1 MKNILIIGD
10 GIIGMLSAIV
20 LSAIYQNVYLIRSS
34 KKKYHQTKIDRFFS
48 INLLTKYFFIKNG
61 IWEDITMSNPQPYN
75 KIVTWDDKIEKD
87 LIFESSSISYDNLG
101 YIIKE
106 TSIINS
112 LLNKLASINNILSI
126 NDTDIKDIYDSDNT
140 RMVMLSDGESIDL
153 DLVLK
158 SDKSMD
164 SLLSSEKFKYKVV
177 DYKQHALVID
187 LFLSQESIQNIAYQ
201 KFSESQIMGLLP
213 ISKNQYNLI
222 WSVNNNILDNLKNYE
237 DVKILSILNSHL
249 SEKIGNIKSIS
260 NRTIFPL
267 SGFHA
272 ESYVINK
279 TLAIGAAAHAVHPM
293 AGLGLNM
300 GIQDIFLLEN
310 VFSKMHTDGHDIS
323 QVLENFNKC
332 CVSENKKT
340 YNTINFLK
348 KFYSENFIPDFFRSQ
363 SLKIFNKNKYLK
375 NKVIES
381 ATGIDVL
388 KRRSVRKYCYP
399 S

>member
-1 MKNILIIGD
+1 MKNTLIIGD

-20 LSAIYQNVYLIRSS
+20 LSRIYKNIYLVKSS
-34 KKKYHQTKIDRFFS
+34 KKKHYKSKIDRFFS
-48 INLLTKYFFIKNG
+48 INLLSQYFFMKNN
-61 IWEDITMSNPQPYN
+61 IWEDIITSNPRSYN
-75 KIVTWDDKIEKD
+75 KIITWDDKID
-87 LIFESSSISYDNLG
+87 GSLLFESSSISYDSLG
-101 YIIKE
+101 YIVKE
-106 TSIINS
+106 TSIIDS
-112 LLNKLASINNILSI
+112 LLKRLANIKNIRS
-126 NDTDIKDIYDSDNT
+126 IKDIDIKEIHDNDGT
-140 RMVMLSDGESIDL
+140 HTMILLNGESIDL
-153 DLVLK
+153 DLILK

-164 SLLSSEKFKYKVV
+164 ILLGSDSFKSNIV
-177 DYKQHALVID
+177 DYNQHALVVD
-187 LFLSQESIQNIAYQ
+187 LFLDKNSIQNIAYQ
-201 KFSESQIMGLLP
+201 KFLEGQIMGLLP
-213 ISKNQYNLI
+213 ISNNQYNLI